1 MKIITKRPRSRSNQ
15 PINPTKTALRSTQM
29 HPNNLLLINEA
40 MSRARM
46 LWPQDTI
53 SEASQPARMIA
64 MRARATQR
72 RIRGHQ

>member
-1 MKIITKRPRSRSNQ
+1 
-15 PINPTKTALRSTQM
+15 M